1 MCIEIFSLREKVALV
16 TGASRGLG
24 RAMAMGLAE
33 VGASVVAV
41 ARGTERLKESAKEFS
56 DMGARAL
63 PIAADVTRP
72 EEVEK
77 VVSQALSEFGK
88 IDILV
93 NNVGTYIGKPIVEST
108 PEEYFTL
115 INTNL
120 TSTYLC
126 SRAVGKHM
134 VERQKG
140 KVINMAAALGA
151 LGANNAS
158 AYCASKGGVIQLT
171 RALAVEWAKY
181 NICVN
186 AIAPGTMETE
196 ITKAMLEDPSVKKA
210 VLAKIPMKRI
220 GQPSDL
226 LGVVIFLASSA
237 SDYITGQTIF
247 VDGGFSVQ

>member
-1 MCIEIFSLREKVALV
+1 MCIEIFQLRNRVAIV

-24 RAMAMGLAE
+24 KSMAMALAE
-33 VGASVVAV
+33 VGADIVLVG
-41 ARGTERLKESAKEFS
+41 RDRERLEGASKEIADFGVKT
-56 DMGARAL
+56 L
-63 PIAADVTRP
+63 PVVADVTRT
-72 EEVEK
+72 EEAEA
-77 VVSQALSEFGK
+77 VVSRTLEKFGK

-108 PEEYFTL
+108 IEDWYNL

-120 TSTYLC
+120 TSTYVC
-126 SRAVGKHM
+126 SRAAGRYM
-134 VERQKG
+134 IERQKG

-181 NICVN
+181 NINVN

-196 ITKAMLEDPSVKKA
+196 ITKTMLEDPTVRKA
-210 VLAKIPMKRI
+210 VTGKIPLKRI

-226 LGVVIFLASSA
+226 AGTVIFLASQA
-237 SDYITGQTIF
+237 SDYVTGQTIF
-247 VDGGFSVQ
+247 VDGGFSIQ

>member
-1 MCIEIFSLREKVALV
+1 MCMELFELRGRVALV
-16 TGASRGLG
+16 TGASKGLG
-24 RAMAMGLAE
+24 KSMAMALGEA
-33 VGASVVAV
+33 GADIVMV
-41 ARGTERLKESAKEFS
+41 ARGPVKLAEAEKEVA
-56 DMGARAL
+56 DMGVRTL
-63 PIAADVTRP
+63 TVAADVTIP
-72 EEVEK
+72 EDVDK
-77 VVSQALSEFGK
+77 MVSQALAKFGK

-93 NNVGTYIGKPIVEST
+93 NNVGTYVGKPIEEST
-108 PEEYFTL
+108 TEDWFNL

-126 SRAVGKHM
+126 CRAVGKHM
-134 VERQKG
+134 MERQRG
-140 KVINMAAALGA
+140 KVVNMAAAIGA
-151 LGANNAS
+151 LGARNSS

-181 NICVN
+181 HITVN

-196 ITKAMLEDPSVKKA
+196 ITAKMLEDPKVRKA
-210 VLAKIPMKRI
+210 LEGKVPMGRI

-226 LGVVIFLASSA
+226 AGTVIFLSASG

>member
-1 MCIEIFSLREKVALV
+1 MCMELFELRGQVALV

-24 RAMAMGLAE
+24 KSMAMALAE
-33 VGASVVAV
+33 AGADIVMV
-41 ARGTERLKESAKEFS
+41 ARGPVKLAEAEKEVA
-56 DMGARAL
+56 DLGVRTLA
-63 PIAADVTRP
+63 ITADVTIP
-72 EEVEK
+72 EDVDK
-77 VVSQALSEFGK
+77 MVNQAIAKFEK

-108 PEEYFTL
+108 TEEWFNL

-126 SRAVGKHM
+126 CRAVGKHM
-134 VERQKG
+134 VERQRG
-140 KVINMAAALGA
+140 KVVNMAAAIGA
-151 LGANNAS
+151 LGARNSA

-181 NICVN
+181 NITVN

-196 ITKAMLEDPSVKKA
+196 ITKKMLEDPKVKKA
-210 VLAKIPMKRI
+210 LVGKVPMKRI

-226 LGVVIFLASSA
+226 AGTVIFLSA
-237 SDYITGQTIF
+237 LGSDYITGQTVF
-247 VDGGFSVQ
+247 VDGGFSIQ

>member
-1 MCIEIFSLREKVALV
+1 MCMELFELRDKVALV

-24 RAMAMGLAE
+24 KSMAMALAE
-33 VGASVVAV
+33 AKANIVAV
-41 ARGTERLKESAKEFS
+41 ARDTARLQQATKEIS
-56 DMGARAL
+56 DTGVKVL
-63 PIAADVTRP
+63 PMAVDVTVS
-72 EEVEK
+72 EEVDK
-77 VVSQALSEFGK
+77 LVSKALAEFGK

-93 NNVGTYIGKPIVEST
+93 NNVGTYIGKPMVEST
-108 PEEYFTL
+108 NEDWFSL

-126 SRAVGKHM
+126 CRAVGRHM

-151 LGANNAS
+151 LGANNAA

-196 ITKAMLEDPSVKKA
+196 ITRTMLEDPTVKKA
-210 VLAKIPMKRI
+210 VIGRIPMKRI

-226 LGVVIFLASSA
+226 AGVVIFLAGSG
-237 SDYITGQTIF
+237 SDYVTGQTIF
-247 VDGGFSVQ
+247 VDGGFSIQ

>member
-1 MCIEIFSLREKVALV
+1 MCMELFELRDKVALV

-24 RAMAMGLAE
+24 KSMAMALAE
-33 VGASVVAV
+33 AKANIVAV
-41 ARGTERLKESAKEFS
+41 ARDPVRLQQATKEIS
-56 DMGARAL
+56 DTGVKVL
-63 PIAADVTRP
+63 PITVDVTVP
-72 EEVEK
+72 EEVDKLVSK
-77 VVSQALSEFGK
+77 VLSEFGK

-93 NNVGTYIGKPIVEST
+93 NNVGTYIGKPMVEST
-108 PEEYFTL
+108 TEDWFSL
-115 INTNL
+115 VNTNL

-126 SRAVGKHM
+126 CRAVGRHM

-151 LGANNAS
+151 LGANNAA

-196 ITKAMLEDPSVKKA
+196 ITHTMLEDPAVKKA
-210 VLAKIPMKRI
+210 IVGRIPMKRV

-226 LGVVIFLASSA
+226 SGVVIFLAGSG
-237 SDYITGQTIF
+237 SDYVTGQTIF
-247 VDGGFSVQ
+247 VDGGFSIQ

>member
-1 MCIEIFSLREKVALV
+1 MAIV

-24 RAMAMGLAE
+24 RSMAMALAE
-33 VGASVVAV
+33 VGANIVLAGRTKETLEATSKEIADFGVKTLPVVADIT
-41 ARGTERLKESAKEFS
+41 RTEEAEAVV
-56 DMGARAL
+56 ARAL
-63 PIAADVTRP
+63 
-72 EEVEK
+72 EK
-77 VVSQALSEFGK
+77 FGK

-108 PEEYFTL
+108 LEDWHNL

-120 TSTYLC
+120 TSTYIC
-126 SRAVGKHM
+126 SRAVGKYM
-134 VERQKG
+134 IERQRG

-151 LGANNAS
+151 LGANNAA

-181 NICVN
+181 NINVN

-196 ITKAMLEDPSVKKA
+196 ITKTMLEDPAVRKA
-210 VLAKIPMKRI
+210 VTGKIPLKRI

-226 LGVVIFLASSA
+226 AGVVIFLASQA
-237 SDYITGQTIF
+237 SDYVTGQTIF
-247 VDGGFSVQ
+247 VDGGFSIQ

>member
-1 MCIEIFSLREKVALV
+1 MELFELRGRVALV
-16 TGASRGLG
+16 TGASKGLG
-24 RAMAMGLAE
+24 KSMAMALGEA
-33 VGASVVAV
+33 GADIVLV
-41 ARGTERLKESAKEFS
+41 ARGPVKLAEAEKEVA
-56 DMGARAL
+56 DMGVRTL
-63 PIAADVTRP
+63 TVAADVTIP
-72 EEVEK
+72 EDVDK
-77 VVSQALSEFGK
+77 MVSQALAKFGK

-93 NNVGTYIGKPIVEST
+93 NNVGTYVGKPIEEST
-108 PEEYFTL
+108 TEDWFNL

-126 SRAVGKHM
+126 CRAVGKHM
-134 VERQKG
+134 MERQRG
-140 KVINMAAALGA
+140 KVVNMAAAIGA
-151 LGANNAS
+151 LGARNSS

-181 NICVN
+181 HITVN

-196 ITKAMLEDPSVKKA
+196 ITAKMLEDPKVRKA
-210 VLAKIPMKRI
+210 LEGKVPMGRI

-226 LGVVIFLASSA
+226 AGTVIFLSASG

>member
-1 MCIEIFSLREKVALV
+1 MCIELFQLRDKVAIV

-24 RAMAMGLAE
+24 KAMAMALAE
-33 VGASVVAV
+33 VGANIVLVG
-41 ARGTERLKESAKEFS
+41 RNKEKQAEAEKEIADF
-56 DMGARAL
+56 GVKTL
-63 PIAADVTRP
+63 PVLADVTKQ
-72 EEVEK
+72 EDVEV
-77 VVSQALSEFGK
+77 VVSKTLETFGK

-108 PEEYFTL
+108 TEDWYNL

-134 VERQKG
+134 VDRQKG

-151 LGANNAS
+151 LGANNAA

-181 NICVN
+181 NINVN

-196 ITKAMLEDPSVKKA
+196 ITKAMLEDPTVRKA
-210 VLAKIPMKRI
+210 VLSKIPLKRT

-226 LGVVIFLASSA
+226 AGVVIFLASQA
-237 SDYITGQTIF
+237 SDYITGQTLF

>member
-1 MCIEIFSLREKVALV
+1 MCMELFELRGRVALV
-16 TGASRGLG
+16 TGASKGLG
-24 RAMAMGLAE
+24 KSMAMALGEA
-33 VGASVVAV
+33 GADIVLV
-41 ARGTERLKESAKEFS
+41 ARGPVKLAEAEKEVA
-56 DMGARAL
+56 DMGVRTL
-63 PIAADVTRP
+63 TVAADVTIP
-72 EEVEK
+72 EDVDK
-77 VVSQALSEFGK
+77 MVSQALAKFGK

-93 NNVGTYIGKPIVEST
+93 NNVGTYVGKPIEEST
-108 PEEYFTL
+108 TEDWFNL

-126 SRAVGKHM
+126 CRAVGKHM
-134 VERQKG
+134 MERQRG
-140 KVINMAAALGA
+140 KVVNMAAAIGA
-151 LGANNAS
+151 LGARNSS

-181 NICVN
+181 HITVN

-196 ITKAMLEDPSVKKA
+196 ITAKMLEDPKVRKA
-210 VLAKIPMKRI
+210 LEGKVPMGRI

-226 LGVVIFLASSA
+226 AGTVIFLSASG

>member
-1 MCIEIFSLREKVALV
+1 MCMELFELRGRVALV
-16 TGASRGLG
+16 TGASKGLG
-24 RAMAMGLAE
+24 KSMAMALGEA
-33 VGASVVAV
+33 GADIVMV
-41 ARGTERLKESAKEFS
+41 ARGPVKLAETEKEVA
-56 DMGARAL
+56 DMGVRTL
-63 PIAADVTRP
+63 TVAADVTIP
-72 EEVEK
+72 EDVDK
-77 VVSQALSEFGK
+77 MVSQALAKFGK

-93 NNVGTYIGKPIVEST
+93 NNVGTYVGKPIEEST
-108 PEEYFTL
+108 TEDWFNL

-126 SRAVGKHM
+126 CRAVGKHM
-134 VERQKG
+134 MERQRG
-140 KVINMAAALGA
+140 KVVNMAAAIGA
-151 LGANNAS
+151 LGARNSS

-181 NICVN
+181 HITVN

-196 ITKAMLEDPSVKKA
+196 ITAKMLEDPKVRKA
-210 VLAKIPMKRI
+210 LEGKIPMNRI

-226 LGVVIFLASSA
+226 AGTVIFLSASG

>member
-1 MCIEIFSLREKVALV
+1 MELFELRGRVALV
-16 TGASRGLG
+16 TGASKGLG
-24 RAMAMGLAE
+24 KSMAMALGEA
-33 VGASVVAV
+33 GADIVMV
-41 ARGTERLKESAKEFS
+41 ARGPVKLAEAEKEVA
-56 DMGARAL
+56 DMGVRTL
-63 PIAADVTRP
+63 TVAADVTIP
-72 EEVEK
+72 EDVDK
-77 VVSQALSEFGK
+77 MVSQALAKFGK

-93 NNVGTYIGKPIVEST
+93 NNVGTYVGKPIEEST
-108 PEEYFTL
+108 TEDWFNL

-126 SRAVGKHM
+126 CRAVGKHM
-134 VERQKG
+134 MERQRG
-140 KVINMAAALGA
+140 KVVNMAAAIGA
-151 LGANNAS
+151 LGARNSS

-181 NICVN
+181 HITVN

-196 ITKAMLEDPSVKKA
+196 ITAKMLEDPKVRKA
-210 VLAKIPMKRI
+210 LEGKIPMNRI

-226 LGVVIFLASSA
+226 AGTVIFLSASG